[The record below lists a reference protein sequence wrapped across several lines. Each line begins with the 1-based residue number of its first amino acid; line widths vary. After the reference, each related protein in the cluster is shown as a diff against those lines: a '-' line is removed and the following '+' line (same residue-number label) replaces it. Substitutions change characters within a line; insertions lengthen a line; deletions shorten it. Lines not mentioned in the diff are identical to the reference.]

1 MTTRTIVVTAVTVFA
16 VVLVQH
22 GWTESFR
29 GHHGISFLLRMKCY
43 HRNVISNKQTIL
55 FSQQHHHGHYQQ
67 HFPIP
72 AMPSDNFRKMAQ
84 SQLELLASSL
94 TSTDNPSD
102 SKVQSMIL
110 YLPQENSYSGQ
121 LEFTP
126 AILYPDP
133 STERVFIA
141 SDAASGQA
149 PTLPKSLSKL
159 PGFSSAPDLLP
170 GYPMLAGG
178 TDPGVGK
185 AEEVLCDIRFKTSA
199 LSIPLLSGSATV
211 GVLLV
216 SPTVALDN
224 KNSTTH
230 NANSWTK
237 RDKEQVSLA
246 AQSLSMALRMD
257 NERNT
262 LMEQN
267 NIFRENL
274 SDSLHQMKNPIQALR
289 TYGKIL
295 QRQIAETS
303 TNVGGTPELLELAE
317 RLMVQSDRVVDML
330 GPMDSLVETLDKP
343 NSLVML
349 PPALLNNTKNEQS
362 MVLWNERPPSSSAMI
377 PKANPQVTFNKNGS
391 QPIASKNAI
400 MNENREQIETG
411 GLQATVIGDFETEM
425 VFITDVLEPVFNT
438 FEAIASEEDISFEVL
453 IEEID
458 DLPGVFVAPKSF
470 QEAASNVLDNALKYV
485 VLPKDNA
492 LFTRNP
498 NPQVRVRIY
507 PNDHSERPGV
517 TVLVED
523 NGPGIPEDDRYLI
536 FQRGFRSDT
545 TSSEIGG
552 RGIGL
557 GLAKAL
563 MDRMNGYLGLAS
575 DEETSQFADCL
586 DGATMKL
593 EVSRKP
599 FKLPR

>member
-1 MTTRTIVVTAVTVFA
+1 
-16 VVLVQH
+16 
-22 GWTESFR
+22 
-29 GHHGISFLLRMKCY
+29 
-43 HRNVISNKQTIL
+43 
-55 FSQQHHHGHYQQ
+55 
-67 HFPIP
+67 
-72 AMPSDNFRKMAQ
+72 MPSDNFRKMAQ

-94 TSTDNPSD
+94 SRADDPSI

-110 YLPQENSYSGQ
+110 YLPQENSFTGQ

-178 TDPGVGK
+178 NDPGVGTV
-185 AEEVLCDIRFKTSA
+185 EEVLCDIRLKTSA
-199 LSIPLLSGSATV
+199 LSIPLLSGSETV

-216 SPTVALDN
+216 SPTVTLDN
-224 KNSTTH
+224 KSSVENGT
-230 NANSWTK
+230 SWTK
-237 RDKEQVSLA
+237 REREQVSLA

-257 NERNT
+257 NERN
-262 LMEQN
+262 LLREQN
-267 NIFRENL
+267 SVFRENL

-295 QRQIAETS
+295 QRQVADTTS
-303 TNVGGTPELLELAE
+303 DGSGTPELLELAE

-330 GPMDSLVETLDKP
+330 GPMDSLVETLDQP
-343 NSLVML
+343 NSVVML
-349 PPALLNNTKNEQS
+349 PPAISNNTENVQS
-362 MVLWNERPPSSSAMI
+362 MVLWNDHPSNNSAMV
-377 PKANPQVTFNKNGS
+377 PRSNPEATIDENDP
-391 QPIASKNAI
+391 QPLAPEKITI
-400 MNENREQIETG
+400 ENRKETEID

-425 VFITDVLEPVFNT
+425 VFITDVLESVFDT
-438 FEAIASEEDISFEVL
+438 FEAIASENDIKFEVS
-453 IEEID
+453 IEDID

-470 QEAASNVLDNALKYV
+470 QEATSNVLDNAFKYV
-485 VLPKDNA
+485 VLPKDDA

-498 NPQVRVRIY
+498 NPEVRVRIY
-507 PNDHSERPGV
+507 PNDHVERPGV

-523 NGPGIPEDDRYLI
+523 NGPGIAEDDLDLI
-536 FQRGFRSDT
+536 FERGFRSDK
-545 TSSEIGG
+545 TSSDVGG

-557 GLAKAL
+557 GLARAL
-563 MDRMNGYLGLAS
+563 MKRMGGYLGPAS
-575 DEETSQFADCL
+575 DDDMSHFTDIL
-586 DGATMKL
+586 DGAKMKL

-599 FKLPR
+599 YASHR